1 MPSQQSLVHNALQLS
16 FKFHFS
22 GEELPEEG
30 PEGETEAIDFT
41 NSTAWPAP
49 TFAGTKISGKRG
61 RVPIQ
66 DFFSSG
72 TFAQNVAAEFMF
84 IT

>member
-41 NSTAWPAP
+41 NSTVWPAP
-49 TFAGTKISGKRG
+49 TFAGT
-61 RVPIQ
+61 
-66 DFFSSG
+66 
-72 TFAQNVAAEFMF
+72 
-84 IT
+84 